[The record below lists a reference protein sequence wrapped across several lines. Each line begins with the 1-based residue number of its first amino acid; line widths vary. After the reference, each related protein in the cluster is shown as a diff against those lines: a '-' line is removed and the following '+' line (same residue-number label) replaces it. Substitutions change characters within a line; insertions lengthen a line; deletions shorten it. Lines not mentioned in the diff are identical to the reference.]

1 MEIVKIDRH
10 TYRIILSTT
19 ELMTICALLT
29 TLRMGFINWLQRKG
43 KRTQDQQVHYITE
56 ADKILTAFRHASE
69 I

>member
-19 ELMTICALLT
+19 ELMGICALLT